1 MGQAPNTAGKRP
13 APPTRPPKDQLK
25 IQIAPEVHRL
35 LRALCEKSRRTPAG
49 QIEFMTIMFHR
60 HDMERSLPPR

>member
-1 MGQAPNTAGKRP
+1 MNPAGKRP
-13 APPTRPPKDQLK
+13 APPMRPVKDQLK

-60 HDMERSLPPR
+60 HDIERNLPPR

>member
-1 MGQAPNTAGKRP
+1 MRP
-13 APPTRPPKDQLK
+13 VKDQLK

-60 HDMERSLPPR
+60 HDIERNLPPR